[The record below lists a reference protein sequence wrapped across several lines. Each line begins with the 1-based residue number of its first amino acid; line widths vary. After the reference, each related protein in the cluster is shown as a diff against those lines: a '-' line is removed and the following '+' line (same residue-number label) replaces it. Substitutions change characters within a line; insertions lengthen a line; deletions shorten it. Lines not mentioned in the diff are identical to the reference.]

1 MKKVSFPL
9 AMVVVLLMLTLVGTA
24 MAQGC
29 AQAFG
34 GENEDKLKQDIET
47 CAQEVRN
54 TMDAFFTATLTYEP
68 CNIAMTISH
77 VWGPNH
83 CPDEKAFKLCIE
95 KNGWKISISCPE

>member
-1 MKKVSFPL
+1 MKKVSFL
-9 AMVVVLLMLTLVGTA
+9 SAMVVVLLMLTLVGTA

-34 GENEDKLKQDIET
+34 GVNEDKLKHDIET
-47 CAQEVRN
+47 CGQEVRN